1 MNGEGRRFEILYS
14 KWLLPLFVV
23 LGLGPSFTHVELS
36 NTELVVRMGWG
47 FVAAIP
53 CSSIRSAERGPD
65 WPWAI
70 GVHTNM
76 RGAWLV
82 NGSSKGIVSLQIDPP
97 VEGRCLGVRMH
108 VKKLGLGLADPQGF
122 LAAVSGPRS

>member
-1 MNGEGRRFEILYS
+1 MGSVRRFEILYS
-14 KWLLPLFVV
+14 KWLLPLFLL
-23 LGLGPSFTHVELS
+23 LGLGPSFTRVELS
-36 NTELVVRMGWG
+36 DSELTVRMGWG
-47 FVAAIP
+47 FAAKIP
-53 CSSIRSAERGPD
+53 RSSIRLAERSPD

-82 NGSSKGIVSLQIDPP
+82 NGSSKGIVSLQIEPP

-108 VKKLGLGLADPQGF
+108 VKRLGLGLADPEGF
-122 LAAVSGPRS
+122 LAAVGAPRA